1 LEAIARRQRE
11 LQAPLKVLQ
20 SINRTNLNVADR
32 LNYDLFRRG
41 VDQAIEGIPFHGE
54 YMPMN
59 QMGGVQQNAAE
70 VMEQQ
75 PRTTTKD
82 YRDILSRLD
91 ALPMLIDQTMV
102 LMRRGLEA
110 GITPPRITLRDV
122 PAQIDSQMNPDPEKN
137 PLLKPFYDF
146 PIQIAESDRVELR
159 RQASTTLREKVLPAF
174 AKLNEFV
181 VKTYIPGTRE
191 SISMTG
197 LPNGQAWYAYNV
209 RVITTTKLTP
219 QEIHNIGLAE
229 VKRIRAEME
238 RVIAQTGFK
247 GSFAEFT
254 EFLRHEPRFY
264 YTNEDDLL
272 VGYRDIAKRIDPQLP
287 VLFGKLPR
295 LTYGVKAVPAYSAKS
310 QAAAHYEP
318 GSLEAGRAGFFAA
331 NTYDLASRPKFL
343 MEALTFHEAV
353 PGHHLQI
360 ALAQE
365 LPDAPEFRKR
375 GGYTAFTEGWGLYAE
390 SLGEEMGFYKDPYSK
405 YGQLTLEVWR
415 AIRLVVDTGMHSLG
429 WSRQQA
435 IDFFLA
441 NSSQT
446 EHEATVEVDRYI
458 VWPGQALAYKIGQL
472 RIKELRE
479 YSKRELGD
487 KFNVREFHD
496 RVLGNGALPLDLLE
510 ADIKDWVKKQKG

>member
-1 LEAIARRQRE
+1 
-11 LQAPLKVLQ
+11 
-20 SINRTNLNVADR
+20 
-32 LNYDLFRRG
+32 
-41 VDQAIEGIPFHGE
+41 
-54 YMPMN
+54 
-59 QMGGVQQNAAE
+59 
-70 VMEQQ
+70 
-75 PRTTTKD
+75 
-82 YRDILSRLD
+82 
-91 ALPMLIDQTMV
+91 
-102 LMRRGLEA
+102 
-110 GITPPRITLRDV
+110 
-122 PAQIDSQMNPDPEKN
+122 
-137 PLLKPFYDF
+137 
-146 PIQIAESDRVELR
+146 
-159 RQASTTLREKVLPAF
+159 
-174 AKLNEFV
+174 
-181 VKTYIPGTRE
+181 
-191 SISMTG
+191 
-197 LPNGQAWYAYNV
+197 
-209 RVITTTKLTP
+209 
-219 QEIHNIGLAE
+219 
-229 VKRIRAEME
+229 
-238 RVIAQTGFK
+238 
-247 GSFAEFT
+247 
-254 EFLRHEPRFY
+254 
-264 YTNEDDLL
+264 
-272 VGYRDIAKRIDPQLP
+272 
-287 VLFGKLPR
+287 
-295 LTYGVKAVPAYSAKS
+295 
-310 QAAAHYEP
+310 
-318 GSLEAGRAGFFAA
+318 
-331 NTYDLASRPKFL
+331 